1 MPIIKNFLYCL
12 NSDNT
17 PGKNNVMGVLS
28 TISPEYIPGLFS
40 FAVNFSI
47 LDLSEGQHTFSLK
60 FKNPSGKIINEIPNQ
75 DITYEKDPSSNLP
88 DEYLGLTIGVGMQNV
103 ELETSG
109 LYCTDIFLDDK
120 LLGSY
125 DIYIKGKKEL
135 KESV

>member
-17 PGKNNVMGVLS
+17 PGKNNVMGVLA

-40 FAVNFSI
+40 FAINFSI
-47 LDLSEGQHTFSLK
+47 LGLSEGKHTFSLK
-60 FKNPSGKIINEIPNQ
+60 FKNPSGKIVNEVSDQN
-75 DITYEKDPSSNLP
+75 ITYEKDSSSNLP

-103 ELETSG
+103 EFETSG
-109 LYCTDIFLDDK
+109 LYSTDIFLDGE

-125 DIYIKGKKEL
+125 DIYIKGKKEP